1 MLTRGAVLL
10 RKTVESQGLSQVAVA
25 TTIGVSQSMV
35 SDYLRARKLPT
46 RERARVI
53 QAKLGIASGAWDEPV
68 VLAAEKRAYF
78 RVPKGAKRLVMSGV
92 RRTKKAS
99 PCRAA
104 KRA

>member
-10 RKTVESQGLSQVAVA
+10 RRTVEAQGLSQIAVA

-53 QAKLGIASGAWDEPV
+53 QAELGIASSAWDEP
-68 VLAAEKRAYF
+68 AGSAEERAYF

-92 RRTKKAS
+92 RRTKKAR
-99 PCRAA
+99 PCRAVKPA
-104 KRA
+104 